1 MSAFI
6 IINYVNFSGWTAM
19 KKIIGFLSVVLLMCF
34 LLSIFSCGD
43 STNSVNNTE
52 AISKEERLAWFKDA
66 KFGLFIHWGPYSR
79 LAGEW
84 NGKQVPVG
92 QNAEWVM
99 KKLKI
104 PVTEYR
110 KLATQ
115 FNPVLFNADEWV
127 NLAKNT
133 GMKYLVITAKHHDGF
148 AMYHSQVS
156 DYNIVDSTPFKRDPM
171 SELAKASQNA
181 GIRFCFYYSHREDWD
196 HPDAYGNEWDYDESQ
211 QDFERY
217 LNEKSKPQLREL
229 LTNYGPLGL
238 IWFDRG
244 MYTQEQGN
252 EFVSIVR
259 ELQPRC
265 LVNGRVGNYDKEL
278 LGDYQNLGDNGMPI
292 GGIEEYWE
300 TPQTLNHTWGYSR
313 FDNNWRTSEEVIRR
327 LVKIVSKGGNYLLN
341 IGPKGD
347 GTIPPVSVD
356 ILNKVG
362 DWMKLNGESIYGTTA
377 SPFHDLPWGRCTVK
391 GEKLYLHVFNWP
403 SNGRLTVKGL
413 NNKVKE
419 VYQLADDNS
428 KLKFT
433 QTLNTLTIG
442 IPKNPVDPASTV
454 IVLDIDGKPDVQPP
468 VVDEDLNNTINLDYV
483 TALTGG
489 KTVKRFN
496 VKGNFHVSKWTGPDD
511 TITWHFTV
519 ATPGIFNVLITYAA
533 QEEWQ
538 DSEYLITV
546 GEQKLTAHTESTGDW
561 YDYKIFNIGKTQF
574 DKPGKY
580 TLTIKPKAS
589 MDHYLMYFK
598 DIRLVRESVNSI

>member
-1 MSAFI
+1 
-6 IINYVNFSGWTAM
+6 M
-19 KKIIGFLSVVLLMCF
+19 KKNIGILSVVLLTGF
-34 LLSIFSCGD
+34 LLSFFSCGD
-43 STNSVNNTE
+43 SKNSVNNAET
-52 AISKEERLAWFKDA
+52 ISKEERLAWFKNA

-92 QNAEWVM
+92 QNAEWIM

-104 PVTEYR
+104 PVKEYR
-110 KLATQ
+110 ELATQ

-156 DYNIVDSTPFKRDPM
+156 DYNIVDATPFKRDPM

-196 HPDAYGNEWDYDESQ
+196 HPDAYGNDWDYDESQ

-278 LGDYQNLGDNGMPI
+278 LGDYQDLNDNGMPI

-313 FDNNWRTSEEVIRR
+313 FDNNWKTPEEVIRR
-327 LVKIVSKGGNYLLN
+327 LVEIVSKGGNYLLN

-362 DWMKLNGESIYGTTA
+362 EWVKLNGESIYGTTA
-377 SPFHDLPWGRCTVK
+377 SPFHDLSWGRCTVK

-403 SNGRLTVKGL
+403 STGRLAVKGL
-413 NNKVKE
+413 KNKVKE
-419 VYQLADDNS
+419 AYLLVDDNS

-442 IPKNPVDPASTV
+442 VPPNPVDPVNTV
-454 IVLDIDGKPDVQPP
+454 IVLDIEGKPDVQPP
-468 VVDEDLNNTINLDYV
+468 VVEEDINNTFNLDFV
-483 TALTGG
+483 TAITGG

-496 VKGNFHVSKWTGPDD
+496 RKGNFHVSKWTGPDD

-519 ATPGIFNVLITYAA
+519 ADPGVFNVLITYAA

-538 DSEYLITV
+538 NNEYIVTV
-546 GEQKLTAHTESTGDW
+546 GEQQLTAQTEPTGDW
-561 YDYKIFNIGKTQF
+561 YDYKIFNIGKIQF
-574 DKPGKY
+574 DQPGKY
-580 TLTIKPKAS
+580 TLTIKPKAG

-598 DIRLVRESVNSI
+598 DIRLVRENGDSI